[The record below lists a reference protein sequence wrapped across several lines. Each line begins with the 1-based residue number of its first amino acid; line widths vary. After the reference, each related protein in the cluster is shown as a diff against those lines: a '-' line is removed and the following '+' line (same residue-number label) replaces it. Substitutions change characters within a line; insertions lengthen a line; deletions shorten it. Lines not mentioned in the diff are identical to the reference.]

1 MSGLESVEDVVYLR
15 DGDDA
20 LHARI
25 RRPSGPG
32 PFPAVLHVHGGVWNT
47 GSRLSDEAICRH
59 LGAHGVLVVSIDFRQ
74 APQARY
80 PQSIA
85 DVHYGVRWLRA
96 NAERLGSSPDRVGGL
111 GVSSGGH
118 QLLLATMRPDDPRY
132 ARHDLPGT
140 PTLGYAVHLWP
151 VTDPAARYRYAR
163 ESGRHHLV
171 ARHDAYWAGVE
182 DMAEGSPQRHL
193 ESWPAGTALPPALL
207 VYGDRD
213 ENIPEEITSRFVAAY
228 RAAGGR
234 LDVARYPGMPHGF
247 IDGSPETAD
256 SSADALDR
264 IVTFIKHCAPRAHPL

>member
-1 MSGLESVEDVVYLR
+1 MTELENAEDVVYLR
-15 DGDDA
+15 DGDA
-20 LHARI
+20 ELYARI

-32 PFPAVLHVHGGVWNT
+32 PFPAVLHVHGGVWNK

-59 LGAHGVLVVSIDFRQ
+59 LAAHGIVVVSIDFRQ
-74 APQARY
+74 APQTRY

-118 QLLLATMRPDDPRY
+118 QLLLATMRSDDPRY

-140 PTLGYAVHLWP
+140 ATLGYAVYLWP
-151 VTDPAARYRYAR
+151 VTDPVARYRYAQR
-163 ESGRHHLV
+163 SGRHHLV
-171 ARHDAYWAGVE
+171 RLHDAYWAGVAE
-182 DMAEGSPQRHL
+182 MAEGSPQRHL
-193 ESWPAGTALPPALL
+193 ESRTAGSVFPAVLL

-247 IDGSPETAD
+247 IDGSPETA
-256 SSADALDR
+256 ATHALDR
-264 IVTFIKHCAPRAHPL
+264 IVTFIKGGNI